1 MRQKRARNKGL
12 LDIIMVKE
20 RPALFYV
27 LALVIGV
34 LLYAKWPFFA
44 GFLDLLTIAVVTV
57 VVAAAIY
64 LLVNRIGKR
73 NAFIIIGML
82 CAGIISGI
90 ALCAAHDNVEGL
102 GGECEWK
109 TNISRGAA
117 AVRQNVTDLYI
128 ANGLEGDELA
138 VVSAM
143 TLGDKRFIDR
153 SLRNE
158 YSRAGVA
165 HVLALSGTHLA
176 ILYFVLMLILGWS
189 RVTGRF
195 VVVATIWCYV
205 VIVGMPVSALRA
217 AIMLSIFTLTEVLKP
232 GSDRLDVLMTTIM
245 IMVLVNPRIIL
256 DVGFQLSVMSVGAII
271 VICPLLNGLL
281 PLEFYSHHCYLSKI
295 WGMVSVGLAA
305 QLGTAPLVAF
315 YFHSL
320 PCWFVISNL
329 IAVPLTT
336 LLLYGALAIVMLWP
350 FSFIQLWLVKA
361 VGLIAWVMNV
371 TLEFISQLPFA
382 AIDGIRL
389 SVLQVIICYIL
400 IAVSLRIINYL
411 QIKI

>member
-1 MRQKRARNKGL
+1 MRLRRVRNKRL
-12 LDIIMVKE
+12 IDIIMVKE
-20 RPALFYV
+20 RPALFYT

-57 VVAAAIY
+57 LVAAAIC
-64 LLVNRIGKR
+64 LLVYRIGRR

-82 CAGIISGI
+82 CAGMICSV
-90 ALCAAHDNVEGL
+90 ALCAAHDNIKDI
-102 GGECEWK
+102 GGEIEWK

-117 AVRQNVTDLYI
+117 AVRQDVTDLYI

-176 ILYFVLMLILGWS
+176 FLYFVLMLIVGWS
-189 RVTGRF
+189 RVGRF
-195 VVVATIWCYV
+195 VVIATIWCYV
-205 VIVGMPVSALRA
+205 VIVGMPVSAVRA

-232 GSDRLDVLMTTIM
+232 GSDRLDVLVTTIM

-256 DVGFQLSVMSVGAII
+256 DVGFQLSIMSVGAII

-281 PLEFYSHHCYLSKI
+281 PPEFHSRHHYLSKI

-320 PCWFVISNL
+320 PCWFIISNL
-329 IAVPLTT
+329 IVVPLTT

-350 FSFIQLWLVKA
+350 LSFIQLWLVKA
-361 VGLIAWVMNV
+361 AGLIAWVMNV
-371 TLEFISQLPFA
+371 TVEFISQLPLA

-400 IAVSLRIINYL
+400 IAVLLKIIDYL

>member
-1 MRQKRARNKGL
+1 
-12 LDIIMVKE
+12 MVKE
-20 RPALFYV
+20 RPALFYT
-27 LALVIGV
+27 LALATGV
-34 LLYAKWPFFA
+34 LLYSKWHFLV
-44 GFLDLLTIAVVTV
+44 GFLDLLTIAVATV
-57 VVAAAIY
+57 VVVSAICCFVIKAG
-64 LLVNRIGKR
+64 LR
-73 NAFIIIGML
+73 NASITVAMMLSGML
-82 CAGIISGI
+82 CGAVLYAVHDRIDFSAG
-90 ALCAAHDNVEGL
+90 N
-102 GGECEWK
+102 EWK
-109 TNISRGAA
+109 TNIANGAA
-117 AVRQNVTDLYI
+117 AVREKVTDIYI

-143 TLGDKRFIDR
+143 TLGDKRHIDR
-153 SLRNE
+153 NLRND
-158 YSRAGVA
+158 YSKAGVA

-176 ILYFVLMLILGWS
+176 ILYFVLMLIVGWS
-189 RVTGRF
+189 RVGRF
-195 VVVATIWCYV
+195 VVIATIWCYV
-205 VIVGMPVSALRA
+205 VIMGMPVPAVRA

-232 GSDRLDVLMTTIM
+232 GSDRLDVLVTTIM

-281 PLEFYSHHCYLSKI
+281 PPEFHSHHHYLSKI

-320 PCWFVISNL
+320 PCWFIISNL
-329 IAVPLTT
+329 IVVPLTT
-336 LLLYGALAIVMLWP
+336 LLLYGALAIVMFWP
-350 FSFIQLWLVKA
+350 LSFIQLWLVKA
-361 VGLIAWVMNV
+361 VGLIAWVMNFTV
-371 TLEFISQLPFA
+371 EFISQLPLS

-400 IAVSLRIINYL
+400 IAVLLKIVDYM

>member
-1 MRQKRARNKGL
+1 
-12 LDIIMVKE
+12 MVKE
-20 RPALFYV
+20 RPALFYT
-27 LALVIGV
+27 LALATGV
-34 LLYAKWPFFA
+34 LLYSKWHFLV
-44 GFLDLLTIAVVTV
+44 GFLDLLTIAVATV
-57 VVAAAIY
+57 VVVSAICCFVIKAG
-64 LLVNRIGKR
+64 LR
-73 NAFIIIGML
+73 NASITVAMMLSGML
-82 CAGIISGI
+82 CGAVLYAVHDRIDFSAG
-90 ALCAAHDNVEGL
+90 N
-102 GGECEWK
+102 EWK
-109 TNISRGAA
+109 TNIANGAA
-117 AVRQNVTDLYI
+117 AVREKVTDIYI

-176 ILYFVLMLILGWS
+176 ILYFVLMLIVGWS
-189 RVTGRF
+189 RVGRF
-195 VVVATIWCYV
+195 VVIATIWCYV
-205 VIVGMPVSALRA
+205 VIVGMPVSAVRA

-232 GSDRLDVLMTTIM
+232 GSDRLDVLVTTIM

-256 DVGFQLSVMSVGAII
+256 DVGFQLSIMSVGAII

-281 PLEFYSHHCYLSKI
+281 PPEFHSHHHYLSKI

-320 PCWFVISNL
+320 PCWFIITNL
-329 IAVPLTT
+329 IVVPLTT
-336 LLLYGALAIVMLWP
+336 LLLYGALAIVMFWP
-350 FSFIQLWLVKA
+350 LSFIQLWLVKA

-371 TLEFISQLPFA
+371 TVEFISQLPLA

-400 IAVSLRIINYL
+400 IAVLLKIIDYL

>member
-1 MRQKRARNKGL
+1 MRNKRL
-12 LDIIMVKE
+12 IDIIMVKE
-20 RPALFYV
+20 RPALFYT

-57 VVAAAIY
+57 LVAAAIC
-64 LLVNRIGKR
+64 LLVYRIGRR

-82 CAGIISGI
+82 CAGMICSV
-90 ALCAAHDNVEGL
+90 ALCAAHDNIKDI
-102 GGECEWK
+102 GGESEWK

-117 AVRQNVTDLYI
+117 AVRQDVTDLYI

-176 ILYFVLMLILGWS
+176 ILYFVLMLIVGWS
-189 RVTGRF
+189 RVGRF
-195 VVVATIWCYV
+195 VVIATIWCYV
-205 VIVGMPVSALRA
+205 VIVGMPVSAVRA

-232 GSDRLDVLMTTIM
+232 GSDRLDVLVTTIM

-256 DVGFQLSVMSVGAII
+256 DVGFQLSIMSVGAII

-281 PLEFYSHHCYLSKI
+281 PSEFHSHHHYLSKI

-320 PCWFVISNL
+320 PCWFIISNL
-329 IAVPLTT
+329 IVVPLTT
-336 LLLYGALAIVMLWP
+336 LLLYGALAIVMFWP
-350 FSFIQLWLVKA
+350 LSFIQLWMVKA
-361 VGLIAWVMNV
+361 VGLIAWVMNFTV
-371 TLEFISQLPFA
+371 EFISQLPLA

-400 IAVSLRIINYL
+400 IAVLLKIVDYL

>member
-1 MRQKRARNKGL
+1 
-12 LDIIMVKE
+12 MVKE
-20 RPALFYV
+20 RPAFFYI
-27 LALVIGV
+27 LALATGV
-34 LLYAKWPFFA
+34 LLYAEWPFLA
-44 GFLDLLTIAVVTV
+44 GILDLLTIAVATI
-57 VVAAAIY
+57 VVAAAISFFAY
-64 LLVNRIGKR
+64 RAGLR
-73 NAFIIIGML
+73 NALLTMAMMASGLLCGSVL
-82 CAGIISGI
+82 CAV
-90 ALCAAHDNVEGL
+90 HDRLTDCGDT
-102 GGECEWK
+102 EWMADVSK
-109 TNISRGAA
+109 GAA
-117 AVRQNVTDLYI
+117 AVREKVTDIYI

-143 TLGDKRFIDR
+143 TLGEKRHIYS

-176 ILYFVLMLILGWS
+176 ILYFVLMLIVGWS
-189 RVTGRF
+189 RVGRF
-195 VVVATIWCYV
+195 VVISTIWCYV
-205 VIVGMPVSALRA
+205 VIVGMPVSAVRA

-232 GSDRLDVLMTTIM
+232 GSDRLDVLVTTIM

-256 DVGFQLSVMSVGAII
+256 DVGFQLSIMSVGAII

-281 PLEFYSHHCYLSKI
+281 PPEFHSHHHYLSKI

-320 PCWFVISNL
+320 PCWFIISNL
-329 IAVPLTT
+329 IVVPLTT
-336 LLLYGALAIVMLWP
+336 LLLYVVLAIVMFWP
-350 FSFIQLWLVKA
+350 LSFIQLWLVKA

-371 TLEFISQLPFA
+371 TVEFISQLPLA

-400 IAVSLRIINYL
+400 IAVLLKIIDYL

>member
-1 MRQKRARNKGL
+1 
-12 LDIIMVKE
+12 MVKE
-20 RPALFYV
+20 RPALFYT
-27 LALVIGV
+27 LALATGV
-34 LLYAKWPFFA
+34 LLYSKWHFLV
-44 GFLDLLTIAVVTV
+44 GFLDLLTIAVATV
-57 VVAAAIY
+57 VVVSAICCFVIKAG
-64 LLVNRIGKR
+64 LR
-73 NAFIIIGML
+73 NASITVAMMLSGML
-82 CAGIISGI
+82 CGAVLYAVHDRIDFSAG
-90 ALCAAHDNVEGL
+90 N
-102 GGECEWK
+102 EWK
-109 TNISRGAA
+109 TNIANGAA
-117 AVRQNVTDLYI
+117 AVREKVTDIYI

-245 IMVLVNPRIIL
+245 IMVFVNPRIIL
-256 DVGFQLSVMSVGAII
+256 DVGFQLSIMSVGAII

-281 PLEFYSHHCYLSKI
+281 PPEFHSHHHYLSKI

-320 PCWFVISNL
+320 PCWFIISNL
-329 IAVPLTT
+329 IVVPLTT
-336 LLLYGALAIVMLWP
+336 LLLYGALAIVMFWP
-350 FSFIQLWLVKA
+350 LSFIQLWLVKA

-371 TLEFISQLPFA
+371 TVEYISQLPLA

-400 IAVSLRIINYL
+400 MAVLLKIIDYL